1 MFGKMQT
8 KVFLLCLVLSLGTLA
23 RGQSDDANDEEQPQ
37 HLTNDGKCAQDAVRC
52 ARTFTT
58 LTLKAAS
65 FFQPHLHDRRLG
77 RQLTEDLGLS
87 QSQSSISSGSS
98 SSQSSS
104 TYEDGDDDD
113 VEGSS
118 EYYDSDEEQ
127 SEGSNESLPRL
138 LSQSTFNRISETL
151 GALNHVG
158 HMLVDITRGGQDQAK
173 TEGVEKSEDKTGED
187 SSKSTLSASSTTELA
202 PTSSTSSSLGK
213 SEPLPGVSGK
223 LMDPLPITLSANSL
237 LPAGKP
243 ANLSVIQVA
252 TKRIGIDDTAPMF
265 VENKELKLKKK
276 KKKNKNKQKV
286 KKPSEEL
293 VQIPTGVQQSQQKIK
308 IPTTPRTTTTST
320 STTTEASITLS
331 TLDKLDQEASDE
343 DDAGTGK
350 DAENY
355 CKTPSGRRGRCEDLS
370 SCPALLLNLSSLRE
384 SLCFKSLYV
393 PGVCCPIS
401 ASSTVLTTQKPLRL
415 TTRPTATTT
424 STTKATTLPTKK
436 ITVRPT
442 TRPTSGLVL
451 IPQKKPPTTTTTTTT
466 EVPLE
471 PEGLDEIGN
480 NIVDP
485 DECGQQ
491 EYSTGRIV
499 GGVEA
504 PNGQWPWM
512 AAIFLH
518 GPKRTEFWCGGSLI
532 GSKYILTAAHCTRDS
547 RQKPFAA
554 RQFTV
559 RLGDIDL
566 STDAEPSDPVTFA
579 VKEVRTHERFSR
591 IGFYNDIA
599 ILVLD
604 KPVRKSKYVIPVCL
618 PKGVRMPPKER
629 LPGRRATVVGW
640 GTTYYGGKES
650 TSQRQAELPIWRNED
665 CDRSYF
671 QPINENFICAGY
683 SDGGVDACQGDSGGP
698 LMMRYDSH
706 WVQLGVVSF
715 GNKCGEPGYP
725 GVYTRVTEYLDWIR
739 DHTRD

>member
-1 MFGKMQT
+1 
-8 KVFLLCLVLSLGTLA
+8 LLLLPVLTAGTLLPA
-23 RGQSDDANDEEQPQ
+23 GAQAEDALDEEQPL
-37 HLTNDGKCAQDAVRC
+37 HLTND
-52 ARTFTT
+52 
-58 LTLKAAS
+58 AS

-77 RQLTEDLGLS
+77 RQLSEDLGLS
-87 QSQSSISSGSS
+87 QSSASTGSGSS
-98 SSQSSS
+98 ASSQSSS
-104 TYEDGDDDD
+104 AYDDDEDDDDD

-127 SEGSNESLPRL
+127 TEGSNESLPRQ
-138 LSQSTFNRISETL
+138 LSQSTFKRISETL

-158 HMLVDITRGGQDQAK
+158 HMLVDITRGGQDQNKA
-173 TEGVEKSEDKTGED
+173 EGVEKSEDKVQQAD
-187 SSKSTLSASSTTELA
+187 SSASSTLSSTTEVT
-202 PTSSTSSSLGK
+202 TSSTSSPLGK
-213 SEPLPGVSGK
+213 SEAIPGVSGK
-223 LMDPLPITLSANSL
+223 LLDTLPITLSANSL

-243 ANLSVIQVA
+243 ANLSVVQVA
-252 TKRIGIDDTAPMF
+252 TKRVGLDDHSPMF

-286 KKPSEEL
+286 KKPNEEA
-293 VQIPTGVQQSQQKIK
+293 VQNQAVQGAQQSQQKIK
-308 IPTTPRTTTTST
+308 IPTTPRTTTST
-320 STTTEASITLS
+320 STAASPTTLRP
-331 TLDKLDQEASDE
+331 LDQLAVASDE
-343 DDAGTGK
+343 AGTAK
-350 DAENY
+350 DVENY
-355 CKTPSGRRGRCEDLS
+355 CKTPSGRPGRCEDLS

-384 SLCFKSLYV
+384 SLCFKSLFV
-393 PGVCCPIS
+393 PGVCCPLSSS
-401 ASSTVLTTQKPLRL
+401 AASSDSSTVLTTQRPLKL
-415 TTRPTATTT
+415 TTRPPLITT
-424 STTKATTLPTKK
+424 TTKASQPTKRTTL
-436 ITVRPT
+436 RPT

-532 GSKYILTAAHCTRDS
+532 GTKYILTAAHCTRDS

-579 VKEVRTHERFSR
+579 VKEVRTHERYFSR

-618 PKGVRMPPKER
+618 PKGLRMPPKER

>member
-1 MFGKMQT
+1 FKLRFGKMQA
-8 KVFLLCLVLSLGTLA
+8 KVFLLCLALSLATFLPA
-23 RGQSDDANDEEQPQ
+23 RGQSDDPNDEEQPL
-37 HLTNDGKCAQDAVRC
+37 HLTND
-52 ARTFTT
+52 
-58 LTLKAAS
+58 AS

-77 RQLTEDLGLS
+77 RQLNEDLGLS
-87 QSQSSISSGSS
+87 QGSSSSGSS

-104 TYEDGDDDD
+104 TYEDEDD

-173 TEGVEKSEDKTGED
+173 TEGVEKSEDQ
-187 SSKSTLSASSTTELA
+187 SKSDGSFGSTVSASSTTELA
-202 PTSSTSSSLGK
+202 PSSTPASLGK
-213 SEPLPGVSGK
+213 SEPLPGVSDK

-252 TKRIGIDDTAPMF
+252 TKRIGTDDSAPMF

-286 KKPSEEL
+286 KKPSEEGL
-293 VQIPTGVQQSQQKIK
+293 PIPVVQGSVQQSQQKIK
-308 IPTTPRTTTTST
+308 IPTTPRTTTT
-320 STTTEASITLS
+320 TTTETPIDPIEAPF
-331 TLDKLDQEASDE
+331 DQLAEAS

-350 DAENY
+350 DVENY

-401 ASSTVLTTQKPLRL
+401 ASSTVLTTQKPLKL
-415 TTRPTATTT
+415 TTRPTTTT
-424 STTKATTLPTKK
+424 STTQQPTKK
-436 ITVRPT
+436 TTVRPT

-471 PEGLDEIGN
+471 PEGLEEIGN

-532 GSKYILTAAHCTRDS
+532 GTKYILTAAHCTRDS

-671 QPINENFICAGY
+671 QPINENFVCAGY

-739 DHTRD
+739 DHTKD

>member
-1 MFGKMQT
+1 MT
-8 KVFLLCLVLSLGTLA
+8 
-23 RGQSDDANDEEQPQ
+23 
-37 HLTNDGKCAQDAVRC
+37 
-52 ARTFTT
+52 
-58 LTLKAAS
+58 AAS

-77 RQLTEDLGLS
+77 RQLSEDLGLS
-87 QSQSSISSGSS
+87 LSQSTSSGSA

-104 TYEDGDDDD
+104 TYEDEDD

-118 EYYDSDEEQ
+118 EYYDSDEDQ
-127 SEGSNESLPRL
+127 PEGSNESLPRL

-158 HMLVDITRGGQDQAK
+158 HMLVDMTRGGQEQAK
-173 TEGVEKSEDKTGED
+173 TEGLEKSEDKSQSD
-187 SSKSTLSASSTTELA
+187 SSSTTLGVSTTTEA
-202 PTSSTSSSLGK
+202 TSTSSASNPLGK

-223 LMDPLPITLSANSL
+223 LMDTLPITLSANSL

-243 ANLSVIQVA
+243 ANLSVLQVA
-252 TKRIGIDDTAPMF
+252 TKRIGLDDQSPMF
-265 VENKELKLKKK
+265 VENKELKQKKK
-276 KKKNKNKQKV
+276 KKKNKNKQKI
-286 KKPSEEL
+286 KKPNEDA
-293 VQIPTGVQQSQQKIK
+293 VQVIPGLQGVQGSQQSQQKIK

-320 STTTEASITLS
+320 TTTVASTS
-331 TLDKLDQEASDE
+331 SRPLDQLALASDE
-343 DDAGTGK
+343 PGTGK
-350 DAENY
+350 DVENY
-355 CKTPSGRRGRCEDLS
+355 CKTPSGRPGRCEDLS

-384 SLCFKSLYV
+384 SLCFKSLFV

-401 ASSTVLTTQKPLRL
+401 SSSTSGESSTVLTTQRPLKL
-415 TTRPTATTT
+415 TTRATPSP
-424 STTKATTLPTKK
+424 STTKATQTTKRT
-436 ITVRPT
+436 TVRPT
-442 TRPTSGLVL
+442 PRPTSGLVL
-451 IPQKKPPTTTTTTTT
+451 IPQQKPSTTTTTTTT

-618 PKGVRMPPKER
+618 PKGIRMPPKER

-725 GVYTRVTEYLDWIR
+725 GVYTRVTQYLDWIR

>member
-1 MFGKMQT
+1 MHLSAYL
-8 KVFLLCLVLSLGTLA
+8 LLCLALGVGIIVQ
-23 RGQSDDANDEEQPQ
+23 GQVNTEDDEQPQ
-37 HLTNDGKCAQDAVRC
+37 HLTND
-52 ARTFTT
+52 
-58 LTLKAAS
+58 AS
-65 FFQPHLHDRRLG
+65 FFQPHLHDARLG
-77 RQLTEDLGLS
+77 RQLMDDSEYSTFS
-87 QSQSSISSGSS
+87 ASSASS
-98 SSQSSS
+98 SSNS
-104 TYEDGDDDD
+104 EDDDD
-113 VEGSS
+113 EDDIEGSS

-127 SEGSNESLPRL
+127 SEGSSDGSSNESLPRL
-138 LSQSTFNRISETL
+138 LSPSTFHRISETL
-151 GALNHVG
+151 GALNTVG
-158 HMLVDITRGGQDQAK
+158 HMLVDMTRGGQESK
-173 TEGVEKSEDKTGED
+173 TDNASSNSNISEGITTS
-187 SSKSTLSASSTTELA
+187 SSTTTELS
-202 PTSSTSSSLGK
+202 TSSTSLPLGRA
-213 SEPLPGVSGK
+213 EPLPGISGK
-223 LMDPLPITLSANSL
+223 ILDTTTTLSANSL

-243 ANLSVIQVA
+243 ANLSAVQVA
-252 TKRIGIDDTAPMF
+252 TKRIGQEEPHGKPMF
-265 VENKELKLKKK
+265 VENKEAKQQKKK
-276 KKKNKNKQKV
+276 RKKNKNKQKV
-286 KKPSEEL
+286 KKPNEEL
-293 VQIPTGVQQSQQKIK
+293 TQATSQSQQKIK
-308 IPTTPRTTTTST
+308 IPTTPRTTTTTTTST
-320 STTTEASITLS
+320 SSTSNAIISTTLRP
-331 TLDKLDQEASDE
+331 LDQLALASD
-343 DDAGTGK
+343 DTGTAK
-350 DAENY
+350 DVENY
-355 CKTPSGRRGRCEDLS
+355 CKTPSGRPGRCEDLS

-384 SLCFKSLYV
+384 SLCFKSLFV
-393 PGVCCPIS
+393 PGVCCPLS
-401 ASSTVLTTQKPLRL
+401 AASSESSTVLTTQRPLRL
-415 TTRPTATTT
+415 TTKPPTSTTTLATTT
-424 STTKATTLPTKK
+424 RRTTLRP
-436 ITVRPT
+436 TVRPSS
-442 TRPTSGLVL
+442 RPTSGLVL
-451 IPQKKPPTTTTTTTT
+451 IPQKKPSTTTTTTT
-466 EVPLE
+466 EVPFE
-471 PEGLDEIGN
+471 PEDLDDINN

-618 PKGVRMPPKER
+618 PRAGRMPPKER

>member
-1 MFGKMQT
+1 MHLSAY
-8 KVFLLCLVLSLGTLA
+8 FLLCLALGA
-23 RGQSDDANDEEQPQ
+23 GIRVQGQVNQEDDEQPQ
-37 HLTNDGKCAQDAVRC
+37 HLTNDE
-52 ARTFTT
+52 
-58 LTLKAAS
+58 S
-65 FFQPHLHDRRLG
+65 FFQPHLHDARLG
-77 RQLTEDLGLS
+77 RQLMDDSEYVGFSASNSASNSNSNASDDDDD
-87 QSQSSISSGSS
+87 
-98 SSQSSS
+98 
-104 TYEDGDDDD
+104 EDDDD

-127 SEGSNESLPRL
+127 SEGNSDASSNESLPRL
-138 LSQSTFNRISETL
+138 LSPSTFHRISETL
-151 GALNHVG
+151 GALNTVG
-158 HMLVDITRGGQDQAK
+158 HMLVDMTRGGQESK
-173 TEGVEKSEDKTGED
+173 TDNSTGNNSSSSSSAEG
-187 SSKSTLSASSTTELA
+187 
-202 PTSSTSSSLGK
+202 SSTSSSIAELSTTTTSLPLGK
-213 SEPLPGVSGK
+213 SEPLPGISGK
-223 LMDPLPITLSANSL
+223 ILDTTTTLSANSL

-243 ANLSVIQVA
+243 ANLSAIQVA
-252 TKRIGIDDTAPMF
+252 TKRIGQQETPAKPMF
-265 VENKELKLKKK
+265 VENKDTKQKKK
-276 KKKNKNKQKV
+276 RKKNKNKQKV

-293 VQIPTGVQQSQQKIK
+293 TTAQSQTQIQSLQKIK
-308 IPTTPRTTTTST
+308 IPTTPRTTT
-320 STTTEASITLS
+320 STTISAISSTNSILSSTTLRP
-331 TLDKLDQEASDE
+331 LDQLALASD
-343 DDAGTGK
+343 DQGTAK
-350 DAENY
+350 DVENY
-355 CKTPSGRRGRCEDLS
+355 CKTPSGRPGRCEDLS

-384 SLCFKSLYV
+384 SLCFKSLFV
-393 PGVCCPIS
+393 PGVCCPLSSS
-401 ASSTVLTTQKPLRL
+401 ATSESSPVLTTQRPLRL
-415 TTRPTATTT
+415 TTKPPVSTTTVATTT
-424 STTKATTLPTKK
+424 RRTTTRATA
-436 ITVRPT
+436 RPT
-442 TRPTSGLVL
+442 TRPTAGLVL

-471 PEGLDEIGN
+471 PEDLDEIAN

-532 GSKYILTAAHCTRDS
+532 GTKYILTAAHCTRDS

-618 PKGVRMPPKER
+618 PRAGRMPPKDR

>member
-1 MFGKMQT
+1 
-8 KVFLLCLVLSLGTLA
+8 
-23 RGQSDDANDEEQPQ
+23 
-37 HLTNDGKCAQDAVRC
+37 
-52 ARTFTT
+52 
-58 LTLKAAS
+58 AS
-65 FFQPHLHDRRLG
+65 FFQPHLHDARLG
-77 RQLTEDLGLS
+77 RQLMDDSEYGGFS
-87 QSQSSISSGSS
+87 ASSASNSNSNAS
-98 SSQSSS
+98 DDDD
-104 TYEDGDDDD
+104 EDDDD

-127 SEGSNESLPRL
+127 SEGSSDASSNESLPRL
-138 LSQSTFNRISETL
+138 LSPSTFHRISETL
-151 GALNHVG
+151 GALNTVG
-158 HMLVDITRGGQDQAK
+158 HMLVDMTRGGQDAK
-173 TEGVEKSEDKTGED
+173 GENSTNNSVEGV
-187 SSKSTLSASSTTELA
+187 
-202 PTSSTSSSLGK
+202 STSSSLPTELSTTTASSLPLGK
-213 SEPLPGVSGK
+213 SEQLPGISGK
-223 LMDPLPITLSANSL
+223 ILDTTTTLSANSL

-243 ANLSVIQVA
+243 ANLSAIGQVA
-252 TKRIGIDDTAPMF
+252 TKRIGQLETPAKPMF
-265 VENKELKLKKK
+265 VENKESKQQKKK
-276 KKKNKNKQKV
+276 RKKNKNKQKV

-293 VQIPTGVQQSQQKIK
+293 TTAQSQSQSLQKIK
-308 IPTTPRTTTTST
+308 IPTTPRTTTTTTISAISSIA
-320 STTTEASITLS
+320 STTLRP
-331 TLDKLDQEASDE
+331 LDQLALAS
-343 DDAGTGK
+343 DDAGTAK
-350 DAENY
+350 DVENY
-355 CKTPSGRRGRCEDLS
+355 CKTPSGRPGRCEDLS

-384 SLCFKSLYV
+384 SLCFKSLFV
-393 PGVCCPIS
+393 PGVCCPLS
-401 ASSTVLTTQKPLRL
+401 ATASESSTVLTTQRPLRL
-415 TTRPTATTT
+415 TTKPPVTTTTLATTKR
-424 STTKATTLPTKK
+424 TT
-436 ITVRPT
+436 TVRPT
-442 TRPTSGLVL
+442 ARPSTRPTAGLVL

-471 PEGLDEIGN
+471 PEDLDDIAN

-532 GSKYILTAAHCTRDS
+532 GTKYILTAAHCTRDS

-618 PKGVRMPPKER
+618 PRAGRMPPKDR

>member
-1 MFGKMQT
+1 MIGKMQT
-8 KVFLLCLVLSLGTLA
+8 KVFLLCLVLSLGTFPTA
-23 RGQSDDANDEEQPQ
+23 QGQSDAGNDEEQPL
-37 HLTNDGKCAQDAVRC
+37 HLTND
-52 ARTFTT
+52 
-58 LTLKAAS
+58 AS

-77 RQLTEDLGLS
+77 RQLIEDLAE
-87 QSQSSISSGSS
+87 SQSSASSVSSGSS
-98 SSQSSS
+98 QSGSA
-104 TYEDGDDDD
+104 YEDDDDD

-173 TEGVEKSEDKTGED
+173 MEGAEKSEDTSQDNSQSGG
-187 SSKSTLSASSTTELA
+187 SSSATASASSTTEVV
-202 PTSSTSSSLGK
+202 PSSTSSPRGN
-213 SEPLPGVSGK
+213 SEQLPGVSDK

-252 TKRIGIDDTAPMF
+252 TKRIGMDDSAPMF

-286 KKPSEEL
+286 KKPSEEGVL
-293 VQIPTGVQQSQQKIK
+293 VPVAQGAQQSQQKIK

-320 STTTEASITLS
+320 TTEAPITL
-331 TLDKLDQEASDE
+331 TPLDQLAEASDE
-343 DDAGTGK
+343 AGTGK
-350 DAENY
+350 DVENY

-401 ASSTVLTTQKPLRL
+401 SSSTVLTTQKPLRL
-415 TTRPTATTT
+415 TTRPTTTT
-424 STTKATTLPTKK
+424 STTKATQPTKK
-436 ITVRPT
+436 STVRPT

-532 GSKYILTAAHCTRDS
+532 GTKYILTAAHCTRDS

-618 PKGVRMPPKER
+618 PKGIRMPPKER

>member
-1 MFGKMQT
+1 
-8 KVFLLCLVLSLGTLA
+8 
-23 RGQSDDANDEEQPQ
+23 
-37 HLTNDGKCAQDAVRC
+37 
-52 ARTFTT
+52 
-58 LTLKAAS
+58 AS
-65 FFQPHLHDRRLG
+65 FFQPHLHDARLG
-77 RQLTEDLGLS
+77 RQLMDDSEYAGFS
-87 QSQSSISSGSS
+87 ASSASNSNSNS
-98 SSQSSS
+98 NASDDD
-104 TYEDGDDDD
+104 EEDDDD

-127 SEGSNESLPRL
+127 SEGSSDASSNESLPRL
-138 LSQSTFNRISETL
+138 LSPSTFHRISETL
-151 GALNHVG
+151 GALNTVG
-158 HMLVDITRGGQDQAK
+158 HMLVDMTRGGQ
-173 TEGVEKSEDKTGED
+173 E
-187 SSKSTLSASSTTELA
+187 SKAENSTSTSDEANSLASSTTTELSTT
-202 PTSSTSSSLGK
+202 PTSLPLGK
-213 SEPLPGVSGK
+213 SEPLPGISGK
-223 LMDPLPITLSANSL
+223 ILDSTTTLSANSL

-243 ANLSVIQVA
+243 ANLSAIQVA
-252 TKRIGIDDTAPMF
+252 TKRIGQQETHAKPMF
-265 VENKELKLKKK
+265 VENKDSKQQKKK
-276 KKKNKNKQKV
+276 RKKNKNKQKV
-286 KKPSEEL
+286 KKPNEEL
-293 VQIPTGVQQSQQKIK
+293 TTAQSQSQSQLQSQQKIK
-308 IPTTPRTTTTST
+308 IPTTPRTTTTTATTFSAVSST
-320 STTTEASITLS
+320 SSSISAS
-331 TLDKLDQEASDE
+331 TLRPLDQLALASD
-343 DDAGTGK
+343 DTGTAK
-350 DAENY
+350 DVENY
-355 CKTPSGRRGRCEDLS
+355 CKTPSGRPGRCEDLS

-384 SLCFKSLYV
+384 SLCFKSLFV
-393 PGVCCPIS
+393 PGVCCPLASS
-401 ASSTVLTTQKPLRL
+401 AAESSTVLTTQRPLRL
-415 TTRPTATTT
+415 TTKPPVSSTTLATTTRRTTLRPTA
-424 STTKATTLPTKK
+424 
-436 ITVRPT
+436 RPS
-442 TRPTSGLVL
+442 TRPTAGLVL

-471 PEGLDEIGN
+471 PEDLDEIAN

-532 GSKYILTAAHCTRDS
+532 GTKYILTAAHCTRDS

-618 PKGVRMPPKER
+618 PRGGRMPPKER

>member
-1 MFGKMQT
+1 NLPT
-8 KVFLLCLVLSLGTLA
+8 ENLFLLLVLCAGTLFPTRA
-23 RGQSDDANDEEQPQ
+23 QTQDEVLDEEQPL
-37 HLTNDGKCAQDAVRC
+37 HLTND
-52 ARTFTT
+52 
-58 LTLKAAS
+58 AS

-77 RQLTEDLGLS
+77 RQLSEDLGLS
-87 QSQSSISSGSS
+87 LSSASTGSGSS
-98 SSQSSS
+98 ASSQSSS
-104 TYEDGDDDD
+104 AYDDDDDEDDDD

-127 SEGSNESLPRL
+127 TEGSNESLPRQ
-138 LSQSTFNRISETL
+138 LSQSTFKRISETL

-158 HMLVDITRGGQDQAK
+158 HMLVDITRGGQDQSK
-173 TEGVEKSEDKTGED
+173 TEDVEKSEDKGQTE
-187 SSKSTLSASSTTELA
+187 SSS
-202 PTSSTSSSLGK
+202 SSTSSVPSTTEVAASSTASPLGK
-213 SEPLPGVSGK
+213 SDALPGVSGK
-223 LMDPLPITLSANSL
+223 LLDTLPITLSANSL

-243 ANLSVIQVA
+243 ANLSVVQVA
-252 TKRIGIDDTAPMF
+252 TKRIGLDDHSPMF

-286 KKPSEEL
+286 KKPNEEA
-293 VQIPTGVQQSQQKIK
+293 VQGAQQSQQKIK
-308 IPTTPRTTTTST
+308 IPTTPRTTTST
-320 STTTEASITLS
+320 STAVTPTTLRP
-331 TLDKLDQEASDE
+331 LDQLAVASDE
-343 DDAGTGK
+343 AGTAK
-350 DAENY
+350 DVENY
-355 CKTPSGRRGRCEDLS
+355 CKTPSGRPGRCEDLS

-384 SLCFKSLYV
+384 SLCFKSLFV
-393 PGVCCPIS
+393 PGVCCPLSSS
-401 ASSTVLTTQKPLRL
+401 AASSESSTVLTTQRPLKL
-415 TTRPTATTT
+415 TTRPPIT
-424 STTKATTLPTKK
+424 STTKSTQSTKRTTL
-436 ITVRPT
+436 RPT

-532 GSKYILTAAHCTRDS
+532 GTKYILTAAHCTRDS

-618 PKGVRMPPKER
+618 PKGLRMPPKER

-725 GVYTRVTEYLDWIR
+725 GKIYNPFFVDFYYHFLLLGVYTRVTEYLDWIR

>member
-1 MFGKMQT
+1 MRICMGR
-8 KVFLLCLVLSLGTLA
+8 A
-23 RGQSDDANDEEQPQ
+23 RGGSSTGALGAGILVQA
-37 HLTNDGKCAQDAVRC
+37 
-52 ARTFTT
+52 
-58 LTLKAAS
+58 
-65 FFQPHLHDRRLG
+65 QPHLHDTRLG
-77 RQLTEDLGLS
+77 RQLAEDLEY
-87 QSQSSISSGSS
+87 SSYLASSGSSGSSGSS
-98 SSQSSS
+98 SSNAS
-104 TYEDGDDDD
+104 EDDDED
-113 VEGSS
+113 DIEGSS
-118 EYYDSDEEQ
+118 EYYDSDEEP
-127 SEGSNESLPRL
+127 SAGSSGDSSNESLPRL
-138 LSQSTFNRISETL
+138 LSPSTFHRISETL
-151 GALNHVG
+151 GALNTVG
-158 HMLVDITRGGQDQAK
+158 HMLVDMTRGGQESK
-173 TEGVEKSEDKTGED
+173 TENG
-187 SSKSTLSASSTTELA
+187 SSSSGISTSTSSSSDD
-202 PTSSTSSSLGK
+202 SSTSSSTTTTSSTSTTATELSDSTTGANRGIA
-213 SEPLPGVSGK
+213 EPLAGISGK
-223 LMDPLPITLSANSL
+223 ILDTTTTLSANSL

-243 ANLSVIQVA
+243 ANLSAIQVA
-252 TKRIGIDDTAPMF
+252 TKRIGLEEAPEKPMF
-265 VENKELKLKKK
+265 VENKEAKQQKKK
-276 KKKNKNKQKV
+276 RKKNKNKQKL
-286 KKPSEEL
+286 KKPNEEPN
-293 VQIPTGVQQSQQKIK
+293 QATPQSQQKIK
-308 IPTTPRTTTTST
+308 IPTTPRTTTTTTTSAGSSST
-320 STTTEASITLS
+320 ISSTTLRP
-331 TLDKLDQEASDE
+331 LDQLALESE
-343 DDAGTGK
+343 NAGTAK
-350 DAENY
+350 DVENY
-355 CKTPSGRRGRCEDLS
+355 CKTPSGRPGRCEDLS

-384 SLCFKSLYV
+384 SLCFKSLFV
-393 PGVCCPIS
+393 PGVCCPLS
-401 ASSTVLTTQKPLRL
+401 ASASESSTVLTTQRPLKL
-415 TTRPTATTT
+415 TTRAPASTTTLATTKRTTLRPTA
-424 STTKATTLPTKK
+424 
-436 ITVRPT
+436 RPS

-451 IPQKKPPTTTTTTTT
+451 IPQKKPPTTTTSTTT

-471 PEGLDEIGN
+471 PEDLDEIAN

-532 GSKYILTAAHCTRDS
+532 GTKYILTAAHCTRDS

-618 PKGVRMPPKER
+618 PRAGRMPPKER

>member
-8 KVFLLCLVLSLGTLA
+8 KAFLLCLVLSSGALFSALA
-23 RGQSDDANDEEQPQ
+23 ESDDSYDEEQPM
-37 HLTNDGKCAQDAVRC
+37 HLTND
-52 ARTFTT
+52 
-58 LTLKAAS
+58 AS

-77 RQLTEDLGLS
+77 RQLSEDLGLS
-87 QSQSSISSGSS
+87 LSQSTSSGSA

-104 TYEDGDDDD
+104 AYEDEDD

-118 EYYDSDEEQ
+118 EYYDSDEDQ
-127 SEGSNESLPRL
+127 TEGSNESLPRL

-158 HMLVDITRGGQDQAK
+158 HMLVDMTRGGQEQAK
-173 TEGVEKSEDKTGED
+173 TEGLEKSEDKSQSE
-187 SSKSTLSASSTTELA
+187 SSSTTVGVSTTTEA
-202 PTSSTSSSLGK
+202 ASTSSAPSPLGK

-223 LMDPLPITLSANSL
+223 LMDTLPITLSANSL

-243 ANLSVIQVA
+243 ANLSVLQVA
-252 TKRIGIDDTAPMF
+252 TKRIGLDDQSPMF
-265 VENKELKLKKK
+265 VENKELKQKKK
-276 KKKNKNKQKV
+276 KKKNKNKQKI
-286 KKPSEEL
+286 KKPNEEAIQ
-293 VQIPTGVQQSQQKIK
+293 VIPGLQGAQGSQQSQQKIK

-320 STTTEASITLS
+320 TTTLAPVTSRP
-331 TLDKLDQEASDE
+331 LDQLALASDE
-343 DDAGTGK
+343 PGTGK
-350 DAENY
+350 DVENY
-355 CKTPSGRRGRCEDLS
+355 CKTPSGRPGRCEDLS

-384 SLCFKSLYV
+384 SLCFKSLFV

-401 ASSTVLTTQKPLRL
+401 STSTSGESSTVLTTQRPLKL
-415 TTRPTATTT
+415 TTRATPSP
-424 STTKATTLPTKK
+424 STTKATQPTKRT
-436 ITVRPT
+436 TVRPT
-442 TRPTSGLVL
+442 PRPTSGLVL
-451 IPQKKPPTTTTTTTT
+451 IPQKKPSTTSTTTTT

-618 PKGVRMPPKER
+618 PKGLRMPPKER

>member
-1 MFGKMQT
+1 MFGKMHSNA
-8 KVFLLCLVLSLGTLA
+8 FLLLCFVLFSGVLLRIQA
-23 RGQSDDANDEEQPQ
+23 QEDDDEQPL
-37 HLTNDGKCAQDAVRC
+37 HLTND
-52 ARTFTT
+52 
-58 LTLKAAS
+58 AS
-65 FFQPHLHDRRLG
+65 FFQPQLHDKRLG
-77 RQLTEDLGLS
+77 RQLREDLG
-87 QSQSSISSGSS
+87 QSISSASSAS
-98 SSQSSS
+98 SSQSTS
-104 TYEDGDDDD
+104 TYEDDDEDEDD

-127 SEGSNESLPRL
+127 GGGSSDSSNDSLPRL

-151 GALNHVG
+151 GAINHVG
-158 HMLVDITRGGQDQAK
+158 HMLVDMTRGGQDAAK
-173 TEGVEKSEDKTGED
+173 TESEISDDKS
-187 SSKSTLSASSTTELA
+187 STSTTEA
-202 PTSSTSSSLGK
+202 TPTPSPSSGSTTATSSPLGR
-213 SEPLPGVSGK
+213 SDPLPGVSGK
-223 LMDPLPITLSANSL
+223 LLDSPITLSANSL

-243 ANLSVIQVA
+243 ANLSAIQQVA
-252 TKRIGIDDTAPMF
+252 TKRIGVESSPMF
-265 VENKELKLKKK
+265 VENKELKQKKK
-276 KKKNKNKQKV
+276 KKKNKNKQKL
-286 KKPSEEL
+286 KQKPNADPS
-293 VQIPTGVQQSQQKIK
+293 QIQGTQQVQQKIK
-308 IPTTPRTTTTST
+308 IPTTPRTTTSSSTIT
-320 STTTEASITLS
+320 STTRITPV
-331 TLDKLDQEASDE
+331 TLRPLDQLALASSDE
-343 DDAGTGK
+343 ESGTGK
-350 DAENY
+350 DVENY
-355 CKTPSGRRGRCEDLS
+355 CKTPSGRAGRCEDLS

-384 SLCFKSLYV
+384 SLCFKSLFV
-393 PGVCCPIS
+393 PGVCCPLSSVSTSESS
-401 ASSTVLTTQKPLRL
+401 ALQSTTQRPLKLTAKP
-415 TTRPTATTT
+415 TT
-424 STTKATTLPTKK
+424 STTTKRT
-436 ITVRPT
+436 TVRPAT
-442 TRPTSGLVL
+442 ARPSTRPTSGLVL

-532 GSKYILTAAHCTRDS
+532 GTKYILTAAHCTRDS

-618 PKGVRMPPKER
+618 PKGIRMPPKER

-671 QPINENFICAGY
+671 QPINENFLCAGY

-725 GVYTRVTEYLDWIR
+725 GVYTRVTEYLEWIR

>member
-1 MFGKMQT
+1 MT
-8 KVFLLCLVLSLGTLA
+8 
-23 RGQSDDANDEEQPQ
+23 
-37 HLTNDGKCAQDAVRC
+37 
-52 ARTFTT
+52 
-58 LTLKAAS
+58 
-65 FFQPHLHDRRLG
+65 PHLHDRRLG
-77 RQLTEDLGLS
+77 RQLSEDLGLS
-87 QSQSSISSGSS
+87 LSQSTSSGSA

-104 TYEDGDDDD
+104 TYEDEDD

-118 EYYDSDEEQ
+118 EYYDSDEDQ
-127 SEGSNESLPRL
+127 PEGSNESLPRL

-158 HMLVDITRGGQDQAK
+158 HMLVDMTRGGQEQAK
-173 TEGVEKSEDKTGED
+173 TEGLEKSEDKSQSD
-187 SSKSTLSASSTTELA
+187 SSSTTLGVSTTTEA
-202 PTSSTSSSLGK
+202 TSTSSASNPLGK

-223 LMDPLPITLSANSL
+223 LMDTLPITLSANSL

-243 ANLSVIQVA
+243 ANLSVLQVA
-252 TKRIGIDDTAPMF
+252 TKRIGLDDQSPMF
-265 VENKELKLKKK
+265 VENKELKQKKK
-276 KKKNKNKQKV
+276 KKKNKNKQKI
-286 KKPSEEL
+286 KKPNEDA
-293 VQIPTGVQQSQQKIK
+293 VQVIPGLQGVQGSQQSQQKIK

-320 STTTEASITLS
+320 TTTVASTS
-331 TLDKLDQEASDE
+331 SRPLDQLALASDE
-343 DDAGTGK
+343 PGTGK
-350 DAENY
+350 DVENY
-355 CKTPSGRRGRCEDLS
+355 CKTPSGRPGRCEDLS

-384 SLCFKSLYV
+384 SLCFKSLFV

-401 ASSTVLTTQKPLRL
+401 SSSTSGESSTVLTTQRPLKL
-415 TTRPTATTT
+415 TTRATPSP
-424 STTKATTLPTKK
+424 STTKATQTTKRT
-436 ITVRPT
+436 TVRPT
-442 TRPTSGLVL
+442 PRPTSGLVL
-451 IPQKKPPTTTTTTTT
+451 IPQQKPSTTTTTTTT

-618 PKGVRMPPKER
+618 PKGIRMPPKER

-725 GVYTRVTEYLDWIR
+725 GVYTRVTQYLDWIR

>member
-1 MFGKMQT
+1 MQT
-8 KVFLLCLVLSLGTLA
+8 QGSA
-23 RGQSDDANDEEQPQ
+23 EEDEQPM
-37 HLTNDGKCAQDAVRC
+37 HLTND
-52 ARTFTT
+52 
-58 LTLKAAS
+58 AS
-65 FFQPHLHDRRLG
+65 FFQPQLHDKRLG
-77 RQLTEDLGLS
+77 RQLVEDLEYNANS
-87 QSQSSISSGSS
+87 ASSISSASS
-98 SSQSSS
+98 SSNAS
-104 TYEDGDDDD
+104 EDD
-113 VEGSS
+113 VEDDS
-118 EYYDSDEEQ
+118 EYYDSDEDQTEND
-127 SEGSNESLPRL
+127 SDGSNESLPRL
-138 LSQSTFNRISETL
+138 LSSSTFHRISETL
-151 GALNHVG
+151 GALNTVG
-158 HMLVDITRGGQDQAK
+158 HMLVDMTRGGQEAK
-173 TEGVEKSEDKTGED
+173 TENG
-187 SSKSTLSASSTTELA
+187 SSSSASGEGSTT
-202 PTSSTSSSLGK
+202 TSSTATELGDHTTATPLFK
-213 SEPLPGVSGK
+213 SQSVPGISGK
-223 LMDPLPITLSANSL
+223 ILDSTTQTLSANSL

-243 ANLSVIQVA
+243 ANLSAIQVA
-252 TKRIGIDDTAPMF
+252 TKRIGQAEGVASGNPMF
-265 VENKELKLKKK
+265 VENKDAKQQKKK
-276 KKKNKNKQKV
+276 RKKNKNKQKV
-286 KKPSEEL
+286 KKPNEEL
-293 VQIPTGVQQSQQKIK
+293 GQATPQSLQKIK
-308 IPTTPRTTTTST
+308 IPTTPRTTTASSSSSNGFTS
-320 STTTEASITLS
+320 STTGSSTTLRP
-331 TLDKLDQEASDE
+331 LDQLALASE
-343 DDAGTGK
+343 EAGTAK

-355 CKTPSGRRGRCEDLS
+355 CKTPSGRPGRCEDLS

-384 SLCFKSLYV
+384 SLCFKSLFV
-393 PGVCCPIS
+393 PGVCCPLS
-401 ASSTVLTTQKPLRL
+401 AGASESSTVLTTQRPLKL
-415 TTRPTATTT
+415 TARPQTSSTTLATTKRPATLRPTA
-424 STTKATTLPTKK
+424 
-436 ITVRPT
+436 RPSS
-442 TRPTSGLVL
+442 RPTSGLVL

-466 EVPLE
+466 EEPLE
-471 PEGLDEIGN
+471 PEDLDEIAN

-532 GSKYILTAAHCTRDS
+532 GTKYILTAAHCTRDS

-618 PKGVRMPPKER
+618 PRGARMPPKER

-671 QPINENFICAGY
+671 QPINENFLCAGY

-725 GVYTRVTEYLDWIR
+725 GVYTRVTQYLDWIR
-739 DHTRD
+739 DHTKD

>member
-1 MFGKMQT
+1 
-8 KVFLLCLVLSLGTLA
+8 L
-23 RGQSDDANDEEQPQ
+23 N
-37 HLTNDGKCAQDAVRC
+37 
-52 ARTFTT
+52 
-58 LTLKAAS
+58 
-65 FFQPHLHDRRLG
+65 
-77 RQLTEDLGLS
+77 EDLGLS
-87 QSQSSISSGSS
+87 QGSSSSGSS

-104 TYEDGDDDD
+104 TYEDEDD

-173 TEGVEKSEDKTGED
+173 TEGVEKSEDQ
-187 SSKSTLSASSTTELA
+187 SKSDGSFGSTVSASTEMA
-202 PTSSTSSSLGK
+202 PSSTPSPLGK
-213 SEPLPGVSGK
+213 SEPLPGVSDK

-252 TKRIGIDDTAPMF
+252 TKRIGTDDSAPMF

-286 KKPSEEL
+286 KKPSEEGL
-293 VQIPTGVQQSQQKIK
+293 PIPVVQGSVQQSQQKIK
-308 IPTTPRTTTTST
+308 IPTTPRTTTT
-320 STTTEASITLS
+320 TTTEAPI
-331 TLDKLDQEASDE
+331 DPIDAPFDQLAEAS

-350 DAENY
+350 DVENY

-401 ASSTVLTTQKPLRL
+401 ASSTVLTTQKPLKL
-415 TTRPTATTT
+415 TTRPTTTT
-424 STTKATTLPTKK
+424 STTQQPTKK
-436 ITVRPT
+436 TTVRPT

-471 PEGLDEIGN
+471 PEGLEEIGN

-532 GSKYILTAAHCTRDS
+532 GTKYILTAAHCTRDS
-547 RQKPFAA
+547 RQKP
-554 RQFTV
+554 
-559 RLGDIDL
+559 
-566 STDAEPSDPVTFA
+566 
-579 VKEVRTHERFSR
+579 
-591 IGFYNDIA
+591 
-599 ILVLD
+599 
-604 KPVRKSKYVIPVCL
+604 
-618 PKGVRMPPKER
+618 
-629 LPGRRATVVGW
+629 
-640 GTTYYGGKES
+640 
-650 TSQRQAELPIWRNED
+650 
-665 CDRSYF
+665 
-671 QPINENFICAGY
+671 
-683 SDGGVDACQGDSGGP
+683 
-698 LMMRYDSH
+698 
-706 WVQLGVVSF
+706 
-715 GNKCGEPGYP
+715 
-725 GVYTRVTEYLDWIR
+725 
-739 DHTRD
+739 

>member
-1 MFGKMQT
+1 
-8 KVFLLCLVLSLGTLA
+8 VLSAGVFGPAQAETE
-23 RGQSDDANDEEQPQ
+23 DTHDEDQPM
-37 HLTNDGKCAQDAVRC
+37 HLTNDGKCDQDAIRC
-52 ARTFTT
+52 ARTFITS
-58 LTLKAAS
+58 TLKAAS
-65 FFQPHLHDRRLG
+65 FFQPQLHDRRLG

-87 QSQSSISSGSS
+87 LSQSVSSGSA

-104 TYEDGDDDD
+104 TYEDEDD

-127 SEGSNESLPRL
+127 SEGSNDSLPRL

-158 HMLVDITRGGQDQAK
+158 HMLVDMTRGGQEQQAK
-173 TEGVEKSEDKTGED
+173 TEGVEKSEDKSQAESKSEISS
-187 SSKSTLSASSTTELA
+187 SSKTLGASSTTEATASATLN
-202 PTSSTSSSLGK
+202 PLGK

-223 LMDPLPITLSANSL
+223 LLDTLPITLSANSL

-243 ANLSVIQVA
+243 ANLSVLQVA
-252 TKRIGIDDTAPMF
+252 TKRIGLDDQSPMF
-265 VENKELKLKKK
+265 VENKELKQKKK

-286 KKPSEEL
+286 KKPSEVV
-293 VQIPTGVQQSQQKIK
+293 VQVIPGTQGVGSQSQQKIK
-308 IPTTPRTTTTST
+308 IPTTPRTTT
-320 STTTEASITLS
+320 STTTTAIPTTLRP
-331 TLDKLDQEASDE
+331 LDQLALASDE
-343 DDAGTGK
+343 AGTAK
-350 DAENY
+350 DVENY
-355 CKTPSGRRGRCEDLS
+355 CRTPSGRPGRCEDLS

-384 SLCFKSLYV
+384 SLCFKSLFV
-393 PGVCCPIS
+393 PGVCCPLS
-401 ASSTVLTTQKPLRL
+401 SSSSPGEGSTVLTTQRPLKL
-415 TTRPTATTT
+415 TTRATPSP
-424 STTKATTLPTKK
+424 STTRATQPTKRT
-436 ITVRPT
+436 TVRPTTRPT

-618 PKGVRMPPKER
+618 PKGIRMPPKER
-629 LPGRRATVVGW
+629 LAGRRATVVGW

>member
-1 MFGKMQT
+1 MKIDEYSTNRFVVLFSGF
-8 KVFLLCLVLSLGTLA
+8 FLAYVHA
-23 RGQSDDANDEEQPQ
+23 QEYDDEEQPL
-37 HLTNDGKCAQDAVRC
+37 HLTND
-52 ARTFTT
+52 
-58 LTLKAAS
+58 AS
-65 FFQPHLHDRRLG
+65 FFQPQLHDKRLG
-77 RQLTEDLGLS
+77 RQLREDLGQSLS
-87 QSQSSISSGSS
+87 SASSGSGSS
-98 SSQSSS
+98 SQSAS
-104 TYEDGDDDD
+104 TYEDDDQDEDD

-127 SEGSNESLPRL
+127 GSSDSSGNDSLPRL

-151 GALNHVG
+151 GAINHVG
-158 HMLVDITRGGQDQAK
+158 HMLVDMTRGGQEAAK
-173 TEGVEKSEDKTGED
+173 TESEGSGDK
-187 SSKSTLSASSTTELA
+187 SSTATTTEATPTTATGNTTA
-202 PTSSTSSSLGK
+202 PHPVPSVTSTPLGR
-213 SEPLPGVSGK
+213 SEPLPGISGK
-223 LMDPLPITLSANSL
+223 LLDRPITLSPNSL
-237 LPAGKP
+237 LPAGRP
-243 ANLSVIQVA
+243 ANLSAIQQVA
-252 TKRIGIDDTAPMF
+252 TKRIGVDAAPMF
-265 VENKELKLKKK
+265 VENKELKQKKK
-276 KKKNKNKQKV
+276 KKKNKNKQKL
-286 KKPSEEL
+286 KPKPSEEQL
-293 VQIPTGVQQSQQKIK
+293 QGTQQIQQKIK
-308 IPTTPRTTTTST
+308 IPTTPRTTTTSPGT
-320 STTTEASITLS
+320 STSSTRITPV
-331 TLDKLDQEASDE
+331 TLRPLDQLALASNDE
-343 DDAGTGK
+343 EAGTGK

-355 CKTPSGRRGRCEDLS
+355 CKTPSGRAGRCEDLS

-384 SLCFKSLYV
+384 SLCFKSLFV
-393 PGVCCPIS
+393 PGVCCPLSSVSTSESS
-401 ASSTVLTTQKPLRL
+401 APQSTTQRPLKLTAKP
-415 TTRPTATTT
+415 TPS
-424 STTKATTLPTKK
+424 STTKRTTA
-436 ITVRPT
+436 RPVT
-442 TRPTSGLVL
+442 ARPSTRPTSGLVL

-471 PEGLDEIGN
+471 PEGLDELGN

-532 GSKYILTAAHCTRDS
+532 GTKYILTAAHCTRDS

-618 PKGVRMPPKER
+618 PKGIRMPPKER

-671 QPINENFICAGY
+671 QPINENFLCAGY

-725 GVYTRVTEYLDWIR
+725 GVYTRVTEYLEWIR

>member
-1 MFGKMQT
+1 MNLKLE
-8 KVFLLCLVLSLGTLA
+8 FLVAGIFRIPVIDGL
-23 RGQSDDANDEEQPQ
+23 DDIDNEQPL
-37 HLTNDGKCAQDAVRC
+37 HLTND
-52 ARTFTT
+52 
-58 LTLKAAS
+58 AS
-65 FFQPHLHDRRLG
+65 FFQPHLHDKRLG
-77 RQLTEDLGLS
+77 RQLSAALEA
-87 QSQSSISSGSS
+87 SSSSGSGSES
-98 SSQSSS
+98 SASGVSS
-104 TYEDGDDDD
+104 TYEDNDDDD
-113 VEGSS
+113 AEDGEDIEGSS
-118 EYYDSDEEQ
+118 EYYDSEEDQ
-127 SEGSNESLPRL
+127 TESSSNESMSLPRL
-138 LSQSTFNRISETL
+138 LSQSTFHRISETL

-158 HMLVDITRGGQDQAK
+158 HMLVDMTRGGQEGK
-173 TEGVEKSEDKTGED
+173 TENG
-187 SSKSTLSASSTTELA
+187 SSSVSSTISTSTSEESEN
-202 PTSSTSSSLGK
+202 SSTSSYS
-213 SEPLPGVSGK
+213 STETATTSTTAIPGVSGK
-223 LMDPLPITLSANSL
+223 VLDSPLSANSL

-243 ANLSVIQVA
+243 ANLSAIQVL
-252 TKRIGIDDTAPMF
+252 TKRIDVTSNDAAGKPMF
-265 VENKELKLKKK
+265 VENKELKQKKK
-276 KKKNKNKQKV
+276 KKKNKNKQKL
-286 KKPSEEL
+286 KKPTEETQTQ
-293 VQIPTGVQQSQQKIK
+293 VVSGSQQSQQKIK
-308 IPTTPRTTTTST
+308 IPTTPRTTTISVPIIS
-320 STTTEASITLS
+320 STTLRP
-331 TLDKLDQEASDE
+331 LDQLALASE
-343 DDAGTGK
+343 DAGTAK
-350 DAENY
+350 DVENY
-355 CKTPSGRRGRCEDLS
+355 CKTPSGRPGRCEDLS

-384 SLCFKSLYV
+384 SLCFKSLFV
-393 PGVCCPIS
+393 PGVCCPLSS
-401 ASSTVLTTQKPLRL
+401 AAESASTVLTTQRPLKL
-415 TTRPTATTT
+415 TTRKPLTTTTPHTTKRTTVRATT
-424 STTKATTLPTKK
+424 A
-436 ITVRPT
+436 RPT

-451 IPQKKPPTTTTTTTT
+451 IPQIKPSTSTTTTTT
-466 EVPLE
+466 EEPLE
-471 PEGLDEIGN
+471 PEGLDEIAN

-532 GSKYILTAAHCTRDS
+532 GTKYILTAAHCTRDS

-618 PKGVRMPPKER
+618 PRGIRQPPKER

>member
-1 MFGKMQT
+1 M
-8 KVFLLCLVLSLGTLA
+8 VLSSGALLSA
-23 RGQSDDANDEEQPQ
+23 QAESNDFNDEEQPK
-37 HLTNDGKCAQDAVRC
+37 HLTND
-52 ARTFTT
+52 
-58 LTLKAAS
+58 AS

-77 RQLTEDLGLS
+77 RQLSEDLGLS
-87 QSQSSISSGSS
+87 LSQSTSSGSA

-104 TYEDGDDDD
+104 TYEDEDD

-118 EYYDSDEEQ
+118 EYYDSDEDQ
-127 SEGSNESLPRL
+127 PEGSNESLPRL

-158 HMLVDITRGGQDQAK
+158 HMLVDMTRGGQEQAK
-173 TEGVEKSEDKTGED
+173 TEGLEKSEDKSQSD
-187 SSKSTLSASSTTELA
+187 SSSTTLGVSTTTEA
-202 PTSSTSSSLGK
+202 TSTSSASNPLGK

-223 LMDPLPITLSANSL
+223 LMDTLPITLSANSL

-243 ANLSVIQVA
+243 ANLSVLQVA
-252 TKRIGIDDTAPMF
+252 TKRIGLDDQSPMF
-265 VENKELKLKKK
+265 VENKELKQKKK
-276 KKKNKNKQKV
+276 KKKNKNKQKI
-286 KKPSEEL
+286 KKPNEDA
-293 VQIPTGVQQSQQKIK
+293 VQVIPGLQGVQGSQQSQQKIK

-320 STTTEASITLS
+320 TTTVASTS
-331 TLDKLDQEASDE
+331 SRPLDQLALASDE
-343 DDAGTGK
+343 PGTGK
-350 DAENY
+350 DVENY
-355 CKTPSGRRGRCEDLS
+355 CKTPSGRPGRCEDLS

-384 SLCFKSLYV
+384 SLCFKSLFV

-401 ASSTVLTTQKPLRL
+401 SSSTSGESSTVLTTQRPLKL
-415 TTRPTATTT
+415 TTRATPSP
-424 STTKATTLPTKK
+424 STTKATQTTKRT
-436 ITVRPT
+436 TVRPT
-442 TRPTSGLVL
+442 PRPTSGLVL
-451 IPQKKPPTTTTTTTT
+451 IPQQKPSTTTTTTTT

-618 PKGVRMPPKER
+618 PKGIRMPPKER

-725 GVYTRVTEYLDWIR
+725 GVYTRVTQYLDWIR

>member
-1 MFGKMQT
+1 MM
-8 KVFLLCLVLSLGTLA
+8 
-23 RGQSDDANDEEQPQ
+23 PQ
-37 HLTNDGKCAQDAVRC
+37 
-52 ARTFTT
+52 
-58 LTLKAAS
+58 
-65 FFQPHLHDRRLG
+65 LHDARLG
-77 RQLTEDLGLS
+77 RQL
-87 QSQSSISSGSS
+87 SSAPEYSYSS
-98 SSQSSS
+98 SSSSS
-104 TYEDGDDDD
+104 ASEVDSEDDEDT
-113 VEGSS
+113 S
-118 EYYDSDEEQ
+118 EYYDSDEEEEET
-127 SEGSNESLPRL
+127 SSDSSNDSSLPRL
-138 LSQSTFNRISETL
+138 LSPSTFHRISETL

-158 HMLVDITRGGQDQAK
+158 HMLVDMTRGGQDSK
-173 TEGVEKSEDKTGED
+173 TENST
-187 SSKSTLSASSTTELA
+187 SSSNESVSTTTES
-202 PTSSTSSSLGK
+202 SSTSSSSSSALLAK
-213 SEPLPGVSGK
+213 SEPLPGISGK
-223 LMDPLPITLSANSL
+223 ILDTTATLSANSL

-243 ANLSVIQVA
+243 ANLSAVLVA
-252 TKRIGIDDTAPMF
+252 NKRVDQEQQSPMF
-265 VENKELKLKKK
+265 VQTKDAKQPQQQQKRKR
-276 KKKNKNKQKV
+276 KKNKNKQKL
-286 KKPSEEL
+286 KKPNEE
-293 VQIPTGVQQSQQKIK
+293 PTQATSQSLEKIK
-308 IPTTPRTTTTST
+308 IPTTPRTTLSTAGTTS
-320 STTTEASITLS
+320 IS
-331 TLDKLDQEASDE
+331 TLRPLDQLAVASE
-343 DDAGTGK
+343 DAATGK
-350 DAENY
+350 EVENH
-355 CKTPSGRRGRCEDLS
+355 CKTPSGRPGRCEDLS

-384 SLCFKSLYV
+384 SLCFKSLFV
-393 PGVCCPIS
+393 PGVCCPLS
-401 ASSTVLTTQKPLRL
+401 AAESSTTLTTQRPLKLTARPITSSSTARPAS
-415 TTRPTATTT
+415 TTRRTTAR
-424 STTKATTLPTKK
+424 P
-436 ITVRPT
+436 TVRPT
-442 TRPTSGLVL
+442 ARPSKPTNSLVL
-451 IPQKKPPTTTTTTTT
+451 IPQLKPSTTTTSTTT

-471 PEGLDEIGN
+471 PDELEDIAN

-618 PKGVRMPPKER
+618 PRAGRMPPKDR

-671 QPINENFICAGY
+671 QPINENFVCAGY

>member
-1 MFGKMQT
+1 MFGKMHSNA
-8 KVFLLCLVLSLGTLA
+8 FLLLCFVLVSGVLLRIQA
-23 RGQSDDANDEEQPQ
+23 QEDDDEQPL
-37 HLTNDGKCAQDAVRC
+37 HLTND
-52 ARTFTT
+52 
-58 LTLKAAS
+58 AS
-65 FFQPHLHDRRLG
+65 FFQPQLHDKRLG
-77 RQLTEDLGLS
+77 RQLREDLG
-87 QSQSSISSGSS
+87 QSISSASSAS
-98 SSQSSS
+98 SSQSTS
-104 TYEDGDDDD
+104 TYEDDDEDEDD

-127 SEGSNESLPRL
+127 GGGSSDSSNDSLPRL

-151 GALNHVG
+151 GAINHVG
-158 HMLVDITRGGQDQAK
+158 HMLVDMTRGGQDAAK
-173 TEGVEKSEDKTGED
+173 TESEVSDDKS
-187 SSKSTLSASSTTELA
+187 STSTTEA
-202 PTSSTSSSLGK
+202 TPTPSPSTGSTTATSSPLGR

-223 LMDPLPITLSANSL
+223 LLDSPITLSANSL

-243 ANLSVIQVA
+243 ANLSAIQQVA
-252 TKRIGIDDTAPMF
+252 TKRIGVESSPMF
-265 VENKELKLKKK
+265 VENKELKQKKK
-276 KKKNKNKQKV
+276 KKKNKSKQKL
-286 KKPSEEL
+286 KQKPNADTS
-293 VQIPTGVQQSQQKIK
+293 QIQGTQQIQQKIK
-308 IPTTPRTTTTST
+308 IPTTPRTTTSSSTIT
-320 STTTEASITLS
+320 STTRITPV
-331 TLDKLDQEASDE
+331 TLRPLDQLALASSDE
-343 DDAGTGK
+343 ESGTGK
-350 DAENY
+350 DVENY
-355 CKTPSGRRGRCEDLS
+355 CKTPSGRAGRCEDLS

-384 SLCFKSLYV
+384 SLCFKSLFV
-393 PGVCCPIS
+393 PGVCCPLSSVSTSESS
-401 ASSTVLTTQKPLRL
+401 ALQSTTQRPLKLTAKP
-415 TTRPTATTT
+415 TT
-424 STTKATTLPTKK
+424 STTTKRT
-436 ITVRPT
+436 TVRPVT
-442 TRPTSGLVL
+442 ARPSTRPTSGLVL

-532 GSKYILTAAHCTRDS
+532 GTKYILTAAHCTRDS

-618 PKGVRMPPKER
+618 PKGIRMPPKER

-671 QPINENFICAGY
+671 QPINENFLCAGY

-725 GVYTRVTEYLDWIR
+725 GVYTRVTEYLEWIR

>member
-1 MFGKMQT
+1 MQT
-8 KVFLLCLVLSLGTLA
+8 KVLLLCLVLSLGTLA
-23 RGQSDDANDEEQPQ
+23 CGQSVDANDEEQPQ
-37 HLTNDGKCAQDAVRC
+37 HLTND
-52 ARTFTT
+52 
-58 LTLKAAS
+58 AS

-77 RQLTEDLGLS
+77 RQLSEDLG
-87 QSQSSISSGSS
+87 QSSASSGSAS
-98 SSQSSS
+98 GSSQSSS
-104 TYEDGDDDD
+104 TYEDEEDDD

-173 TEGVEKSEDKTGED
+173 TEGVEKEKSEDKTGEE
-187 SSKSTLSASSTTELA
+187 SSVSSTTELA
-202 PTSSTSSSLGK
+202 PSSTVSSSPQGK

-252 TKRIGIDDTAPMF
+252 TKRIGNDDSAPMF

-293 VQIPTGVQQSQQKIK
+293 VQIPTGAQSQQKIK

-331 TLDKLDQEASDE
+331 ALDKLDQDE
-343 DDAGTGK
+343 SNDDDAGTGK
-350 DAENY
+350 DVENY

-415 TTRPTATTT
+415 TTRPTTTTT

>member
-1 MFGKMQT
+1 MALGAGI
-8 KVFLLCLVLSLGTLA
+8 LVL
-23 RGQSDDANDEEQPQ
+23 GQVNTEDDEQPQ
-37 HLTNDGKCAQDAVRC
+37 HLTND
-52 ARTFTT
+52 
-58 LTLKAAS
+58 AS
-65 FFQPHLHDRRLG
+65 FFQPHLHDARLG
-77 RQLTEDLGLS
+77 RQLMEDS
-87 QSQSSISSGSS
+87 EYSSNSASSGSS
-98 SSQSSS
+98 SSSHSN
-104 TYEDGDDDD
+104 GDDDED
-113 VEGSS
+113 DDIEGSS
-118 EYYDSDEEQ
+118 EYYDSDEEP
-127 SEGSNESLPRL
+127 SEGSSDDSSNESLPRL
-138 LSQSTFNRISETL
+138 LSPSTFHRISETL
-151 GALNHVG
+151 GALNTVG
-158 HMLVDITRGGQDQAK
+158 HMLVDMTRGGQESKAENGSSNSSSS
-173 TEGVEKSEDKTGED
+173 EGIPT
-187 SSKSTLSASSTTELA
+187 TTELS
-202 PTSSTSSSLGK
+202 TTSTSASLGRA
-213 SEPLPGVSGK
+213 EQLPGISGK
-223 LMDPLPITLSANSL
+223 ILDSPTTLSANSL

-243 ANLSVIQVA
+243 ANLSAIPVA
-252 TKRIGIDDTAPMF
+252 TKRIGQEEPHGKPMF
-265 VENKELKLKKK
+265 VENKETKQQKKK
-276 KKKNKNKQKV
+276 RKKNKNKQKV
-286 KKPSEEL
+286 KKPNEEL
-293 VQIPTGVQQSQQKIK
+293 TLSTSQSQQKIK
-308 IPTTPRTTTTST
+308 IPTTPRTTTTS
-320 STTTEASITLS
+320 STTSSSS
-331 TLDKLDQEASDE
+331 TTISSTSLRPLDQLALASE
-343 DDAGTGK
+343 ESGTAK
-350 DAENY
+350 DVENY
-355 CKTPSGRRGRCEDLS
+355 CKTPSGRPGRCEDLS

-384 SLCFKSLYV
+384 SLCFKSLFV
-393 PGVCCPIS
+393 PGVCCPLS
-401 ASSTVLTTQKPLRL
+401 AAASESSTVLTTQRPLKL
-415 TTRPTATTT
+415 TTKPPIKTTTLATTT
-424 STTKATTLPTKK
+424 RRTTL
-436 ITVRPT
+436 RPT
-442 TRPTSGLVL
+442 SRPTSGLVL
-451 IPQKKPPTTTTTTTT
+451 IPQKKPSTTTTTTT
-466 EVPLE
+466 EEPLE
-471 PEGLDEIGN
+471 PEDLDEIAN

-618 PKGVRMPPKER
+618 PRAGRMPPKER

-671 QPINENFICAGY
+671 QPINENFLCAGY